1 MDKIERIIGLTVYT
15 SEGNAYSVKDFI
27 NTPFVGYGIEQV
39 HDVGFKA
46 IPVGEVDEACRNG
59 SCPIK

>member
-15 SEGNAYSVKDFI
+15 SEGNAYSVKDFV

-39 HDVGFKA
+39 DDIGFRA
-46 IPVGEVDEACRNG
+46 IPVGDSSDCVSG
-59 SCPIK
+59 VCPIK